1 MHASPT
7 RPTRPDV
14 DAGRLWAGGTATA
27 VVAGL
32 IGLVGVLVAQGML
45 DLDMADPP
53 LLPIGS
59 SFAVQYALTAAALA
73 LVATGIAHLL
83 ALSTPRPQA
92 FLSWIIGLATV
103 VGVVLPFTLDATTAG
118 RIATAI
124 VDLVIGMSIGSLL
137 HSVLIRT
144 IHRGVPLPPPGAPM
158 PPVPGPP
165 PPPPYV

>member
-14 DAGRLWAGGTATA
+14 DAGRLWAGGAATA

-32 IGLVGVLVAQGML
+32 VGLVGVLVAQELL

-59 SFAVQYALTAAALA
+59 SFAVHYALTAAALA
-73 LVATGIAHLL
+73 LVATGLAHLL

-92 FLSWIIGLATV
+92 FLSWIIGLVTV

-118 RIATAI
+118 RFATAI
-124 VDLVIGMSIGSLL
+124 VDLVIGLSIGSLL

-158 PPVPGPP
+158 PPVAQPP
-165 PPPPYV
+165 PSV